1 LDRNTVIGLT
11 LMFAIM
17 MGWFVYMTPSQE
29 DIERM
34 REERRVQDS
43 IRVAQA
49 DQGFIPDDVIDR
61 APAFRGTEPEVT
73 DVTSRLGVF
82 GEVSQSDTLFYA
94 VSTPLFDV
102 IFTNLGAGPS
112 SFTLA
117 QYSKWDG
124 TPVQLIA
131 DSSRS
136 TYSVGFVS
144 TQNYNIETDQ
154 ILFRPLNPGIGRTL
168 NAGEAHEVGY
178 TLEFPDGE
186 RLVYIYTV
194 NGNSYEIGLEVR
206 FEGAQRFIS
215 DRNIEFAWKSR
226 LNPTERSRSSEAMY
240 TSSYVYSGGVLEQY
254 ILTSAGREES
264 IITGN
269 VDWVSTK
276 TKFFTQI
283 IKPELPG
290 TGAIITSEVTGD
302 VSNELTKHHYTSTL
316 RTRIPDTN
324 VLKFNLYVGPLQYYT
339 IRDFDPKA
347 YDMVDV
353 GYKYINWFSEPL
365 VKYVVLPVITTL
377 GDFFGNYGIAIII
390 FAFLIKLVLYPLTKK
405 SFESMAAM
413 GQLQPEMKLL
423 QEKYKD
429 DPKKQQEATM
439 ALFKKAKVNPL
450 GGCLPNLLQIP
461 VLVTLWKFFQNAIE
475 IRGESF
481 LWASDLS
488 APDVIINLP
497 FSIPFMGDFIAGFV
511 LLMSASMVIQM
522 RISGQGGA
530 ANPQMK
536 IFQYIFPVMMLLIF
550 NAFASGLSLYY
561 LIYNV
566 LSIGQQM
573 LIKKKVD
580 HVGLME
586 SIDKKKAKEMAKE
599 QAMEKRKEIA
609 VKKGQLPKAT
619 PKKKGPGG
627 EK

>member
-1 LDRNTVIGLT
+1 
-11 LMFAIM
+11 MFAIM

-43 IRVAQA
+43 LMVAQTN
-49 DQGFIPDDVIDR
+49 PDFTPGEVIER
-61 APAFRGTEPEVT
+61 TPEFRGTGIDPVESV
-73 DVTSRLGVF
+73 SRLGVF
-82 GEVSQSDTLFYA
+82 GEISQPDTLFYTI
-94 VSTPLFDV
+94 STPLYEVVFSNV
-102 IFTNLGAGPS
+102 GAGPVA
-112 SFTLA
+112 FTLA
-117 QYSKWDG
+117 EYTKWDG

-154 ILFRPLNPGIGRTL
+154 ILFRQMNLGEGRSLNTGEDHEIG
-168 NAGEAHEVGY
+168 Y
-178 TLEFPDGE
+178 MLEFPDGE
-186 RLVYIYTV
+186 RLVYIYRV
-194 NGNSYEIGLEVR
+194 NGDSYEITLEVR
-206 FEGAQRFIS
+206 FEGAQRYIS

-226 LNPTERSRSSEAMY
+226 LNPTERSRSSEALY
-240 TSSYVYSGGVLEQY
+240 TSSYVYSGGVMEQY
-254 ILTSAGREES
+254 ILSGAGREES

-283 IKPELPG
+283 IKPEFPG
-290 TGAIITSEVTGD
+290 TGAIVTSEVSGD
-302 VSNELTKHHYTSTL
+302 VSDELTLHHYTSTL
-316 RTRIPDTN
+316 RTRIPDN
-324 VLKFNLYVGPLQYYT
+324 NILKFNLYVGPLQYYT
-339 IRDFDPKA
+339 IREFDPKA

-497 FSIPFMGDFIAGFV
+497 FAIPFMGDFIAGFV
-511 LLMSASMVIQM
+511 LLMSASMLVQM

-536 IFQYIFPVMMLLIF
+536 VFQYIFPVMMLFIF

-609 VKKGQLPKAT
+609 AKKGQLAKAT
-619 PKKKGPGG
+619 PKKKSPGNDN
-627 EK
+627 

>member
-43 IRVAQA
+43 LSVAQT
-49 DQGFIPDDVIDR
+49 DQGFLSDEVLDR
-61 APAFRGTEPEVT
+61 TPAFRGTEIDPAESV
-73 DVTSRLGVF
+73 SRLGVF
-82 GEVSQSDTLFYA
+82 GEISYSDTLFYT
-94 VSTPLFDV
+94 VSTPLYEVVFS
-102 IFTNLGAGPS
+102 NLGAGPVA
-112 SFTLA
+112 FTLA
-117 QYSKWDG
+117 QYTKWDG

-154 ILFRPLNPGIGRTL
+154 IIFRQMNLGEGRNLNTGEDHEIGYL
-168 NAGEAHEVGY
+168 
-178 TLEFPDGE
+178 LEFPDGE
-186 RLVYIYTV
+186 RLVYIYTL
-194 NGNSYEIGLEVR
+194 NGDSYEIDLEVR
-206 FEGAQRFIS
+206 FEGAQRYIS

-226 LNPTERSRSSEAMY
+226 LNPTERSKSSEALY
-240 TSSYVYSGGVLEQY
+240 TSSYVYSGGVMEQY
-254 ILTSAGREES
+254 ILSGAGREEN

-283 IKPELPG
+283 IKPEFPG
-290 TGAIITSEVTGD
+290 TGAIVTSEVSGD
-302 VSNELTKHHYTSTL
+302 VSNELTIHHYTSTL
-316 RTRIPDTN
+316 RTRIPDSN
-324 VLKFNLYVGPLQYYT
+324 ILRFNLYVGPLQYYT
-339 IRDFDPKA
+339 IREFDPKA

-497 FSIPFMGDFIAGFV
+497 FAIPFMGDFIAGFV

-522 RISGQGGA
+522 RVSGQGGA

-536 IFQYIFPVMMLLIF
+536 VFQYIFPVMMLLIF

-566 LSIGQQM
+566 LSIAQQM

-580 HVGLME
+580 HVSLME
-586 SIDKKKAKEMAKE
+586 GIDKKKAKEMAKE
-599 QAMEKRKEIA
+599 QAVEKRKEITA
-609 VKKGQLPKAT
+609 KKAQISKAT
-619 PKKKGPGG
+619 PKKKGPDG